1 MKFCCIVQDKGER
14 DPLLIKGYWV
24 LSEWHTHTGLVEI
37 KSQLWN
43 HTHRTCFCKSKNLKN
58 REMLLPTR
66 PHTHPFCPLL
76 GLTCLRFYNNQNIP
90 LAPGLALT
98 AEYTCL
104 LCFWF
109 VCFWNHMTSCVAMK
123 MVEIPLGRQV
133 LGADLAFFQGAAAH
147 VGFRECSLLSGWAC
161 APSCLCP
168 GDESKGKFLSRDFKP
183 PHSRCPVCKKWAPS
197 LREAIVHDCET
208 HTHLFFS
215 LLKCPSVHTY
225 MCLCA
230 CTHVCAHTD
239 GRFADGTLRH
249 TKSMFA
255 DVRVECLPLLDISL
269 NRHHLVESIFIYIFL
284 RPP

>member
-1 MKFCCIVQDKGER
+1 MFLVCLFLKSHDQLCCYENG
-14 DPLLIKGYWV
+14 G
-24 LSEWHTHTGLVEI
+24 
-37 KSQLWN
+37 
-43 HTHRTCFCKSKNLKN
+43 
-58 REMLLPTR
+58 
-66 PHTHPFCPLL
+66 
-76 GLTCLRFYNNQNIP
+76 
-90 LAPGLALT
+90 
-98 AEYTCL
+98 
-104 LCFWF
+104 
-109 VCFWNHMTSCVAMK
+109 
-123 MVEIPLGRQV
+123 IPLGRQV
-133 LGADLAFFQGAAAH
+133 LGADLAFFQGAAAP

-239 GRFADGTLRH
+239 GWFADGTLRH

-255 DVRVECLPLLDISL
+255 DARVECLPLLDISL